1 MATFTIRAQTFTA
14 PVLEPALY
22 IVATPIGNLGDI
34 TLRALDVLAG
44 ADVIAC
50 EDTRT
55 TGVLLSRYG
64 IGTDKVSYTEHN
76 ADNRG
81 PDLLRQIGEGRAVA
95 LVSDAGTPLVSDP
108 GARLVAA
115 AVDAGVVVVP
125 IPGAAAPVSALVGSG
140 LSDGDFRFCGFLP
153 SKAKARADRLEV
165 LSTDDATLVFF
176 ESPARIADSVAA
188 MRDAFGDRPATVA
201 REMTKLHETFHRGT
215 LSALQT
221 EFASM
226 ERVRGEIVVVVSGAQ
241 ADAMSDADVDA
252 ALQVALASMRTKDAA
267 AHVADLTGRSK
278 SDLYARALE
287 LKS

>member
-1 MATFTIRAQTFTA
+1 MSTFTIRAQTFTA
-14 PVLEPALY
+14 PTLEPALY

-76 ADNRG
+76 ADTRG
-81 PDLLRQIGEGRAVA
+81 ADLLRQIGEGRAVA

-125 IPGAAAPVSALVGSG
+125 IPGAAAPVSALVGQR
-140 LSDGDFRFCGFLP
+140 LVRRRLPLLRFSSLQGQGPRRP
-153 SKAKARADRLEV
+153 SRR
-165 LSTDDATLVFF
+165 
-176 ESPARIADSVAA
+176 
-188 MRDAFGDRPATVA
+188 
-201 REMTKLHETFHRGT
+201 TFHRRCDIGV
-215 LSALQT
+215 L
-221 EFASM
+221 
-226 ERVRGEIVVVVSGAQ
+226 RKPGAYCQ
-241 ADAMSDADVDA
+241 
-252 ALQVALASMRTKDAA
+252 
-267 AHVADLTGRSK
+267 
-278 SDLYARALE
+278 
-287 LKS
+287 

>member
-1 MATFTIRAQTFTA
+1 M
-14 PVLEPALY
+14 
-22 IVATPIGNLGDI
+22 
-34 TLRALDVLAG
+34 LAG
-44 ADVIAC
+44 ADVVAC

-55 TGVLLSRYG
+55 TGVLLQRYG

-108 GARLVAA
+108 GSRLVAQ
-115 AVDAGVVVVP
+115 AVEAGLVVVP

-153 SKAKARADRLEV
+153 SKAKARADRLGALAHDE
-165 LSTDDATLVFF
+165 ATLLFF
-176 ESPARIADSVAA
+176 ESPARIVDSLAA
-188 MRDAFGDRPATVA
+188 MAEAFGDRPATVA

-221 EFASM
+221 EFAAL

-241 ADAMSDADVDA
+241 ADIMSDIDVDA
-252 ALQVALASMRTKDAA
+252 TLLAALATMRTKDAA
-267 AHVADLTGRSK
+267 AHVAKLTGRSK

-287 LKS
+287 LQA

>member
-1 MATFTIRAQTFTA
+1 MKSFSIRSQTFTA
-14 PVLEPALY
+14 PTLEPALY
-22 IVATPIGNLGDI
+22 VVATPIGNLGDI

-64 IGTDKVSYTEHN
+64 IDTDKVSYTEHN

-108 GARLVAA
+108 GARLVVT
-115 AVDAGVVVVP
+115 AVESGVVVVP

-140 LSDGDFRFCGFLP
+140 LSDGDFRFCGFLS
-153 SKAKARADRLEV
+153 SKAKARADRLGT
-165 LSTDDATLVFF
+165 LAADDATLVFF
-176 ESPARIADSVAA
+176 ESPARIADSLAA
-188 MRDAFGDRPATVA
+188 MVEAFGDRPATVA

-221 EFASM
+221 EFADM
-226 ERVRGEIVVVVSGAQ
+226 DRVRGEIVVVVSGAR
-241 ADAMSDADVDA
+241 ADTMSDADVDA
-252 ALQVALASMRTKDAA
+252 VLLDALASMRTKDAA
-267 AHVADLTGRSK
+267 SHVAELTGRSK
-278 SDLYARALE
+278 SDLYTRALE